1 MRTHKVTLRDVAKQA
16 GVSVGTVSRYLNNN
30 PSVSQSARDA
40 IAAAVKKLDYTPNL
54 MAQNLAKGKSG
65 NLLLY
70 IYQEF
75 PIFNTTWLFE
85 LPIIHGI
92 FDYLKSTNYSIQM
105 AIGSIYN
112 PESFKHDI
120 FRQIDAKL
128 VDGIIILSSWPA
140 ESTTLV
146 KLIETKFPYV
156 LLGNANHV
164 NGMNHIV
171 FDNAG
176 VVEGLVSRLVELGHR
191 DIAFFGGYPT
201 QLHTMERFAGF
212 KRGLAKHCLP
222 ARDEWVKYGDYSFES
237 GIKFMDEAIAD
248 GPPTAV
254 VAGNDF
260 IAAGAIRSIKRHGM
274 RVPEDISVTGFDNLT
289 VASMIEPELTSVKV
303 PLFEMGR
310 RAMER
315 LVGEIRDKSHQFE
328 SEMIPTMIVERDS
341 IGQVPA
347 R

>member
-40 IAAAVKKLDYTPNL
+40 IAAAVEKLDYTPNL

-75 PIFNTTWLFE
+75 PIVNTTWMFE
-85 LPIIHGI
+85 LPIIHGV
-92 FDYLKSTNYSIQM
+92 FDSLKSTNYSIQM

-112 PESFKHDI
+112 PEGFKHEI

-156 LLGNANHV
+156 LLGNSNHV

-171 FDNAG
+171 FDNTE
-176 VVEGLVSRLVELGHR
+176 VIEGLVTRLVGLGHR

-212 KRGLAKHCLP
+212 RRGMARHHLP
-222 ARDEWVKYGDYSFES
+222 VRDEWVKFGDYSFES
-237 GIKFMDEAIAD
+237 GIKFMDEAFDA

-254 VAGNDF
+254 VSGNDF
-260 IAAGAIRSIKRHGM
+260 IAAGAVRSIKRHGK
-274 RVPEDISVTGFDNLT
+274 RVPEDVSVTGFDNMT
-289 VASMIEPELTSVKV
+289 VANMLEPELTSVKV
-303 PLFEMGR
+303 PLFEMGC

-315 LVGEIRDKSHQFE
+315 LVQGIKDKKCEFA
-328 SEMIPTMIVERDS
+328 SEMIETVIVERDS
-341 IGQVPA
+341 IGNAAA